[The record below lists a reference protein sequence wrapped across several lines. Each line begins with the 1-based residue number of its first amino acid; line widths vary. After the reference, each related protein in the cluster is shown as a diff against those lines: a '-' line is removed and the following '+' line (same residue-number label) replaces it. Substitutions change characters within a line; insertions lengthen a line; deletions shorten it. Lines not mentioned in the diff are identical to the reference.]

1 MSRLATTIALFTL
14 GVLPLA
20 AQTSS
25 LQGVVADAQGAIV
38 PDTVITVTNQDTAA
52 VRKVISDA
60 MGAYTLPQMAPGTYK
75 VEAVK
80 PGFHAFA
87 TVVQLQINTP
97 ATLAIKLDVGQV
109 TETVN
114 VVGEAATVNTENASV
129 GNPFTETQVKQI
141 PLQTRNV
148 VDLLGIQPGVA
159 PTGQVSGA
167 RPDQNNVVLDGVDVN
182 DNQGANGFNSVLPIP
197 LDSVQE
203 FRTTVTGFS
212 ADMGRSSGGQV
223 SVITKSGSNNFHGS
237 LYEFNRNT
245 YTEANDWFSN
255 RSGVPRSALV
265 RNQYGGSLGGP
276 VRKNRAYFFFN
287 YEGRKDRSAAAVTR
301 LVPTDSFR
309 QGIVKVQL
317 KDGRVVSLNPQDVT
331 AIDPLH
337 VGASSYIAGL
347 MSQYPEGNDPLTS
360 PDKGLNFSN
369 LRFNAPQKL
378 DNHAMVG
385 RMDFNLDPAGKH
397 ILSLRGTLN
406 GAAQDST
413 TNLAEMPGQAAAQRV
428 LDNSRGLSARYT
440 AVLSPHLV
448 NVATFGYTRLGTQS
462 TGNQTVVP
470 SFYMATLVPTARPF
484 VRIAPVD
491 NIADDL
497 TWTKGRHSLQF
508 GINFR
513 FNSNDRE
520 SFNNVPNYGFAR
532 NTLLGL
538 GADIDADVLAY
549 LQPLYGN
556 SIALSSGT
564 NVTNAFGAL
573 LGLVNQYG
581 ATYNY
586 TVKGSVIPFANPVT
600 TDFGSK
606 EFEQYA
612 MDTFRW
618 KRNLTVTYGLR
629 YSLFGVPYEQ
639 NGNEVVPVNSLSQF
653 FAERVGGQA
662 LGIPSSALP
671 NAMITYGVG
680 GPINNAKG
688 YYPLDTKDFA
698 PRFSMAYSPDSGSL
712 LERIAGKGSVFR
724 AGAGVIY
731 DHYGSAM
738 AANLA
743 SSGSPGLATTVAQ
756 PVNTNFTTGFRY
768 TGGGLPTL
776 PTVAAGAFPFTPPM
790 IKGGFTTF
798 SGVASDLKA
807 PYEYVLNAAYARP
820 LTHQMSLEIGYV
832 GRLGHRGIGIQ
843 DYGQPLT
850 LFKDSKSGQT
860 WAQAGTALANL
871 YNAGVTPAQV
881 KANPSLIP
889 NQPFFEN
896 IFGKAKNLYIN
907 GSATSNFFYD
917 AYGNY
922 SGSFL
927 DTLNDMDRIRQSDG
941 SCVAIYGCNTF
952 FPLQNSGLEA
962 FTNAGTS
969 AYHAMTI
976 VLRRAVSHGWGYDF
990 NYTWSHSLDNGS
1002 VSETSGQNS
1011 SSSGWFQDAFNPN
1024 AFRGS
1029 SDFDMRHLITA
1040 DAVVELPV
1048 GKGKT
1053 LLKGAKGWLDAV
1065 VGGWQVTTLVSIRTG
1080 TPLNVIDSGVYNV
1093 NYETSS
1099 YSILAPGAQLPP
1111 NHFGFDNNGNP
1122 SIFANTNAVNAFVG
1136 SYPGA
1141 VGSRGLLRGPGFFN
1155 TDLAIGKYF
1164 KMPLEGHR
1172 VQVRAEAFNVFNHV
1186 NFANPYS
1193 AGTTPGV
1200 SLANPTTFGEI
1211 TATANNARV
1220 MQFALRYEF

>member
-1 MSRLATTIALFTL
+1 MSRLPFALITL
-14 GVLPLA
+14 GMLPLF

-25 LQGVVADAQGAIV
+25 LQGTVTDAQGAII
-38 PDTVITVTNQDTAA
+38 PDAIVTLLNQDTAA
-52 VRKVISDA
+52 ARKTVSDSL
-60 MGAYTLPQMAPGTYK
+60 GSYLLPQMPPGPYK

-80 PGFHAFA
+80 PGFRTFS
-87 TVVQLQINTP
+87 TTVQLQINTP
-97 ATLAIKLDVGQV
+97 ATLPIKMEIGAVS
-109 TETVN
+109 ESVN
-114 VVGEAATVNTENASV
+114 VVAEAATVNTENATV

-148 VDLLGIQPGVA
+148 VDLLGVQPGVA

-203 FRTTVTGFS
+203 FRTTITGFS

-245 YTEANDWFSN
+245 ATEANDWFSN
-255 RSGVPRSALV
+255 KAGVPRSALV
-265 RNQYGGSLGGP
+265 RNQYGGSVGGP
-276 VRKNRAYFFFN
+276 VKRNRAYFFFN
-287 YEGRKDRSAAAVTR
+287 YEGRKDRSATAVAR

-309 QGIVKVQL
+309 QGIVQVLL
-317 KDGRVVSLNPQDVT
+317 KDGRTVQLNPSDIA

-337 VGASSYIAGL
+337 LGASSYIMGL
-347 MSQYPEGNDPLTS
+347 MKQYPAGNDPSTS
-360 PDKGLNFSN
+360 PDKGLNFTN

-385 RMDFNLDPAGKH
+385 RMDFNLDSAGRH
-397 ILSLRGTLN
+397 TLSLRGTLN
-406 GAAQDST
+406 GAASDST
-413 TNLAEMPGQAAAQRV
+413 TNLAQMPGQAAAQRV

-440 AVLSPHLV
+440 YVVGPHLV

-462 TGNQTVVP
+462 TGTETVVP
-470 SFYMATLVPTARPF
+470 TFYMAALVPTARPA

-491 NIADDL
+491 NWADDL
-497 TWTKGRHSLQF
+497 TWTKGRHTIQVGL
-508 GINFR
+508 NFR
-513 FNSNDRE
+513 FNSNDRQ
-520 SFNNVPNYGFAR
+520 SFNNVPNYSFAR

-538 GADIDADVLAY
+538 GADIDAAVLSY
-549 LQPLYGN
+549 LQPNYGGG
-556 SIALSSGT
+556 IALSSGT

-586 TVKGSVIPFANPVT
+586 KVNGTVIPFANPVT
-600 TDFGSK
+600 TNFASK
-606 EFEQYA
+606 EFEEYA

-618 KRNLTVTYGLR
+618 TRNLTLTVGLR

-662 LGIPSSALP
+662 IGVPSSALP

-680 GPINNAKG
+680 GPVNNAAG
-688 YYPLDTKDFA
+688 YYPMDKKDWA
-698 PRFSMAYSPDSGSL
+698 PRFSLAYSPDDKSL
-712 LERIAGKGSVFR
+712 LAKIAGKGSVFR
-724 AGAGVIY
+724 AGAGMIY

-756 PVNTNFTTGFRY
+756 PANTNFTTGFRY
-768 TGGGLPTL
+768 TGGALPTL
-776 PTVAAGAFPFTPPM
+776 PTVAAGAFPFTPPV
-790 IKGGFTTF
+790 IAGGFTTF

-807 PYEYVLNAAYARP
+807 PYEYVLNASYARP
-820 LTHQMSLEIGYV
+820 LKHQMSLEIGYV

-850 LFKDSKSGQT
+850 LFKDAKSGQT
-860 WAQAGTALANL
+860 WAQASTVLANL
-871 YNAGVTPAQV
+871 YNSGITPAQV
-881 KANPSLIP
+881 KANPSLVP
-889 NQPFFEN
+889 TQPFFEN
-896 IFGKAKNLYIN
+896 VFAKSANLYLN
-907 GSATSNFFYD
+907 GSASANFFYD

-922 SGSFL
+922 SGSYL
-927 DTLNDMDRIRQSDG
+927 DTLNDMDRIRQPGGGCIS
-941 SCVAIYGCNTF
+941 AFGCNTF
-952 FPLQNSGLEA
+952 FPLQNSGMEA
-962 FTNAGTS
+962 FVNAGQS
-969 AYHAMTI
+969 SYHAMT
-976 VLRRAVSHGWGYDF
+976 VVVRRAVSHGWGYDF

-1002 VSETSGQNS
+1002 VSETVGQNS
-1011 SSSGWFQDAFNPN
+1011 SSAGWFQDAFNPN
-1024 AFRGS
+1024 AFRGP
-1029 SDFDMRHLITA
+1029 SDFDMRHMITA

-1048 GKGKT
+1048 GKGKYF
-1053 LLKGAKGWLDAV
+1053 LASAPSWANAI
-1065 VGGWQVTTLVSIRTG
+1065 VGGWQVTTLMSIRTG
-1080 TPLNVIDSGVYNV
+1080 TPLNVLDSGVYNV

-1099 YSILAPGAQLPP
+1099 YSMVAPGAKLPV
-1111 NHFGFDNNGNP
+1111 NHFAFDNNGNP
-1122 SIFANTNAVNAFVG
+1122 SIFTDTNAVNAFVG

-1141 VGSRGLLRGPGFFN
+1141 VGSRGLVRGPGFFN
-1155 TDLAIGKYF
+1155 TDLALAKYF
-1164 KMPLEGHR
+1164 RLPKEGHR
-1172 VQVRAEAFNVFNHV
+1172 VQVRAEAFNAFNHV
-1186 NFANPYS
+1186 NFANPTS
-1193 AGTTPGV
+1193 V

-1211 TATANNARV
+1211 TSTANNARV